1 MLFSNRSSRAQDG
14 GITATLRGAVD
25 DTSGAVLPGAQVTL
39 TNTGTSTMQT
49 VVTDDRGEFVFSG
62 LWPGACD
69 MTIWLTGFKT
79 SEQRGL
85 VLSPDDTRGLDV
97 TLEIGSQQQRVV
109 VTVGRDVVQTAT
121 GAREGVI
128 TAGQIENLSVISR
141 GALEL
146 LRILPGVVEQDESL
160 MMPSCPDV
168 RHIDRLNA
176 AWDISAAAALRWYD
190 LAVSAAREHYIPS

>member
-1 MLFSNRSSRAQDG
+1 VATLVMLFSNRSSRAQDG

-97 TLEIGSQQQRVV
+97 TLERGSQQQRVV
-109 VTVGRDVVQTAT
+109 VTSDATSCRLQPARAKASSLLDKSRTCRSSAVGPWSCCA
-121 GAREGVI
+121 
-128 TAGQIENLSVISR
+128 SSP
-141 GALEL
+141 ALWT
-146 LRILPGVVEQDESL
+146 RT
-160 MMPSCPDV
+160 
-168 RHIDRLNA
+168 RA
-176 AWDISAAAALRWYD
+176 
-190 LAVSAAREHYIPS
+190 